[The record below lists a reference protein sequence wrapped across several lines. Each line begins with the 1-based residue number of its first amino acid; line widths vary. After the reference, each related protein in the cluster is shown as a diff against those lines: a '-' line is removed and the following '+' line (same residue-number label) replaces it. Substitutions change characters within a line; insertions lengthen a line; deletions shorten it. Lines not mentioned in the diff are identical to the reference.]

1 MEDLLNPDFGV
12 TILTICNFLLLVYL
26 LKKFAWNSVI
36 GALEKRENQIAT
48 DKAQA
53 EQAREQA
60 QQLKA
65 ELDEKLNRIS
75 QEASEKI
82 AQAVKTGEA
91 QRDELLAAA
100 KETAQRLIDQAHT
113 QIEAEKNSAL
123 ADVRGEIVRTAV
135 LAARRVVQQEMNEKS
150 ARETVE
156 RVLNEIKQK

>member
-53 EQAREQA
+53 QQAREQA
-60 QQLKA
+60 QQLQA

-75 QEASEKI
+75 QEASDKI

-100 KETAQRLIDQAHT
+100 KETAQRLIDQAHV

-135 LAARRVVQQEMNEKS
+135 LAARQVVQQEMNEKS

-156 RVLNEIKQK
+156 RVLDEIKQK

>member
-100 KETAQRLIDQAHT
+100 KETAQRLIDQAHA

-135 LAARRVVQQEMNEKS
+135 LAARRVVQQEMNETN

-156 RVLNEIKQK
+156 RVLNEIKHK